1 MKTLSLGASDQP
13 QPFAFGRAMEFWFQ
27 KDDGTPRTEDW
38 RRTTLVGYGTF
49 DTDKS
54 FPLPESTVATGQLNL
69 TSGCGKSSVADWAL
83 ADRDVMDVVFA
94 GHYVGGFMDGWYKP
108 NNGGAQEEK
117 FGTVIPEMM
126 LATDPLRMMG
136 AGLLS
141 NGARD
146 PWLPQGGW
154 YIIGAGAYVQGQY
167 PFWTPDKVPLS
178 EGDFFA
184 VGNGRRMRRRGIVAI
199 MGKPCDDRGSCRT
212 NTDDP
217 QYKCYNRQVEDKDLS
232 PEGGK
237 MANLWGI
244 AGGAYNFVHW
254 PAQTAHLLQSVQA
267 TEKWVLQAGGWGAGA
282 FGCGTLYGSTIQAL
296 AAKKGGWR
304 HMRMCFATK
313 DDPYPTLQSKLS
325 FLVSDVQFL
334 EQANITNLESR
345 EPLMTLVR
353 QDCPAGFLPDAP
365 LSHNAP
371 SAGRHQRYT
380 DFHTSSVDEQS
391 VDGLQGNGVGD
402 LPLPVNDYRGKAPGG
417 KAPAPRHHPG
427 AVLHHHPGELPHRP
441 KIFVPVANGSY
452 CDTIIFT
459 DAQFGGV
466 AAQLYK
472 KIEQNISRS
481 RRQISV
487 RPNNTDMHNVAAPQK
502 KIAKDYQEHNYEPV
516 TPLFSVPWW
525 TGCLVLGFIFAV
537 VGFSL
542 LVCSNRYKGNSHR
555 EIDIGSDFSPSAS
568 DFSPPA

>member
-1 MKTLSLGASDQP
+1 
-13 QPFAFGRAMEFWFQ
+13 
-27 KDDGTPRTEDW
+27 
-38 RRTTLVGYGTF
+38 
-49 DTDKS
+49 
-54 FPLPESTVATGQLNL
+54 
-69 TSGCGKSSVADWAL
+69 
-83 ADRDVMDVVFA
+83 MDVVFA

-167 PFWTPDKVPLS
+167 PFWTPNKVPLS
-178 EGDFFA
+178 DEDFFA

-199 MGKPCDDRGSCRT
+199 MGKPCNDRGSCRT

-217 QYKCYNRQVEDKDLS
+217 QYKCYNRQVEDNDLS

-267 TEKWVLQAGGWGAGA
+267 TDKWVLQAGGWGAGA

-304 HMRMCFATK
+304 HMRMCFATR
-313 DDPYPTLQSKLS
+313 DDPYPTLESKLS
-325 FLVSDVQFL
+325 FLVSDTQVL
-334 EQANITNLESR
+334 EHANITNLESR
-345 EPLMTLVR
+345 QPLMTLVK
-353 QDCPAGFLPDAP
+353 QDCPSGFLPDAP
-365 LSHNAP
+365 LSHQT
-371 SAGRHQRYT
+371 SLAGRRQRYT
-380 DFHTSSVDEQS
+380 DFHNSFFDEQG
-391 VDGLQGNGVGD
+391 VDNLQANGFGD
-402 LPLPVNDYRGKAPGG
+402 LPLPLNDRGSKAPV
-417 KAPAPRHHPG
+417 PRRHTG
-427 AVLHHHPGELPHRP
+427 APGELPHRP
-441 KIFVPVANGSY
+441 HILAPVANGSY

-472 KIEQNISRS
+472 KIEQNITRS
-481 RRQISV
+481 RPPTSV
-487 RPNNTDMHNVAAPQK
+487 SSNKAHLQNVAAPRK
-502 KIAKDYQEHNYEPV
+502 KLVNDYQEHDHKLV
-516 TPLFSVPWW
+516 TPLFAVPWW
-525 TGCLVLGFIFAV
+525 TGVLVFGFVCVSSGVFFFL
-537 VGFSL
+537 FS
-542 LVCSNRYKGNSHR
+542 SNGYKGSSQR
-555 EIDIGSDFSPSAS
+555 EMDIGSDFSPSTS